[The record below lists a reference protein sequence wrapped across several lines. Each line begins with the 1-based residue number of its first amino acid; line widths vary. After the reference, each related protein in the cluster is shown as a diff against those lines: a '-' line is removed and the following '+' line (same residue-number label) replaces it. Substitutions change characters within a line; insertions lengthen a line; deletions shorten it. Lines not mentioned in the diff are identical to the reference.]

1 MKMCAYMREMRGVSS
16 GLCFAVPGGGQE
28 VRFGCEFGSFFSSVD
43 GATPEKLLKRGIYS
57 EIAVALKG
65 GPWRE
70 ASMAMLA
77 MALGLSKEQAEA
89 QAEGQDVL
97 GAGLGFAESFL
108 DRGLAQ
114 VWSGLDKS
122 VKQASDVANAGVRRV
137 RISRSPRG
145 PTPVSTSTELSNRA
159 KADAVTVSMSAF
171 EVETGEES
179 GMREVE
185 PQSGL

>member
-1 MKMCAYMREMRGVSS
+1 MPEMRGVSAAV
-16 GLCFAVPGGGQE
+16 CFAVPGGGQE
-28 VRFGCEFGSFFSSVD
+28 VHFGCEFGSFFSSVD

-70 ASMAMLA
+70 ASMTMLA
-77 MALGLSKEQAEA
+77 MAFGLSKEQAEA

-97 GAGLGFAESFL
+97 GAGLGFAQSFL
-108 DRGLAQ
+108 DSGLAQ
-114 VWSGLDKS
+114 VQSGLDKS
-122 VKQASDVANAGVRRV
+122 AKRASVVANAGARRV
-137 RISRSPRG
+137 RISRGCRR
-145 PTPVSTSTELSNRA
+145 PTAVSTSTELPNQA
-159 KADAVTVSMSAF
+159 KADALTVSMNAF

-179 GMREVE
+179 GMKEVE